1 IPGCTTPARVVVT
14 QRKDPFVVKLGETF
28 DLVNF
33 NPLGPVD
40 GRRDV
45 LDDDNVTAIILEV
58 PKDCL
63 LSSPAKPI
71 IGGWTTA
78 SKISAAGTNQMSRL
92 GMPLVN
98 ELVIGL
104 KDKDKFSIS
113 EPKDDT
119 QFIDYVTHPTL
130 PALIELLFSV
140 KAPTAIP
147 RDDLVAV

>member
-1 IPGCTTPARVVVT
+1 KLIKGNRRAGAVQNITNAKDGSTVFTKPVDYIGTKTLPDYEAYVDSLTYDINIPGCTTPARVVVT
-14 QRKDPFVVKLGETF
+14 QRKDPFVVNLGETF

-71 IGGWTTA
+71 IGGWTT
-78 SKISAAGTNQMSRL
+78 
-92 GMPLVN
+92 
-98 ELVIGL
+98 
-104 KDKDKFSIS
+104 
-113 EPKDDT
+113 
-119 QFIDYVTHPTL
+119 
-130 PALIELLFSV
+130 
-140 KAPTAIP
+140 
-147 RDDLVAV
+147 